1 MIKTPEFLLSVK
13 SYSFYYWL
21 AINLIIGLMLPGKSL
36 ACACCAEVG
45 QWYERSSSID
55 NSELSEIQSLKFSP
69 VAQLYL
75 NAAGF
80 DVVKGL
86 SSNSEKYTVSLSKNQ
101 RIWNLKFKD
110 ELGKIGNL
118 TFKIPTKATFFA
130 TDAASRSPRESNS
143 EPILYK
149 EVRMEGQVSGNGIF
163 AKGIGNDTKFR
174 LVLQGKGNEC
184 MNTADF
190 ATWNLQISGSRA
202 SYSFYGGF

>member
-1 MIKTPEFLLSVK
+1 VRKTPQLLLSVK
-13 SYSFYYWL
+13 NYSFYYWL

-55 NSELSEIQSLKFSP
+55 NLELSQIQSLKFSP

-75 NAAGF
+75 TTPGF

-101 RIWNLKFKD
+101 RTWNLKFKD

-118 TFKIPTKATFFA
+118 TFKIPTKAIFFA
-130 TDAASRSPRESNS
+130 TDAATRTSIESNG

-149 EVRMEGQVSGNGIF
+149 EVRMEGRVSGNGIF
-163 AKGIGNDTKFR
+163 AKGMGSDTKFR

-184 MNTADF
+184 MNTEDF
-190 ATWNLQISGSRA
+190 ATWNLQIFGSRA
-202 SYSFYGGF
+202 SMSFYGGF